1 LINLHSCF
9 IFEFNLLVNHVSS
22 ARSEQVKLYEG
33 MGSKDRRAASREPD
47 DLNVHCAEYL

>member
-1 LINLHSCF
+1 MFHF
-9 IFEFNLLVNHVSS
+9 GVFKLLVNHVSP

-33 MGSKDRRAASREPD
+33 MGSGNKDRRIASREPD